1 MKTTMKTSKIIK
13 MIAVAASLLVFGCA
27 GTGGGYS
34 YNRAAV
40 GGALLDMGRTYTNY
54 VCMVINNH
62 LFNHHSVL
70 IPLIN
75 HNKILLEI
83 DIIWVNKT
91 IGVLLNYPHKYI

>member
-54 VCMVINNH
+54 GLYGNQQP
-62 LFNHHSVL
+62 SVQPSFGPNPAYQSQQDF
-70 IPLIN
+70 IRN
-75 HNKILLEI
+75 RYYM
-83 DIIWVNKT
+83 
-91 IGVLLNYPHKYI
+91 GQ